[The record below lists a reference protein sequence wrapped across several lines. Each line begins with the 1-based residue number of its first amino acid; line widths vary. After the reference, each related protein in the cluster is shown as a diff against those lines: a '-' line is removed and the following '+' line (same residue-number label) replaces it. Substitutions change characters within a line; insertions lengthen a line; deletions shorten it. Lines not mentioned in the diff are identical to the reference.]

1 VILMFGRTGQL
12 ARALAVAA
20 TDTATPL
27 TALGRDDADLT
38 DLAAIDRAI
47 RRHRPSHVVNAAA
60 YTAVDRAETEPALA
74 HAINADAPEAMARAC
89 ADIGCGF
96 ATVSTD
102 FVFDGTAS
110 TPYRTDAPVAPLGVY
125 GESKAEGERRVLAAH
140 PGALVLRTAW
150 VHDAHGRNFVTTM
163 LRVMRE
169 RDEVRVVADQIG
181 TPTAASSLARAL
193 LDLVAGGASG
203 IHHFTDAGVA
213 SWYDLAVSVYDF
225 GRANG
230 VLAAPLRILPIAT
243 ADYPTPARRPAY
255 SVLDKSATWPLLRC
269 PVEHWRHRL
278 ASELAQAR

>member
-1 VILMFGRTGQL
+1 MFGRTGQL
-12 ARALAVAA
+12 ARAMAA
-20 TDTATPL
+20 AAADTATPL
-27 TALGRDDADLT
+27 TALGRDDVDLN
-38 DLAAIDRAI
+38 DLDAIDLAI

-74 HAINADAPEAMARAC
+74 HAINADAPAAMARVC

-125 GESKAEGERRVLAAH
+125 GESKAEGERRVLCEH
-140 PGALVLRTAW
+140 PGAIVLRTAW
-150 VHDAHGRNFVTTM
+150 VHDADGRNFVTTM
-163 LRVMRE
+163 LRLMRE

-181 TPTAASSLARAL
+181 TPTAASSLAHAL
-193 LDLVAGGASG
+193 LDLVAAGAGG
-203 IHHFTDAGVA
+203 IHHFTDAGIA
-213 SWYDLAVSVYDF
+213 SWYDLAVAVYDL

-230 VLAAPLRILPIAT
+230 VLTAPLRILPIAT

-255 SVLDKSATWPLLRC
+255 SVLDKNTTWPLLRS

-278 ASELAQAR
+278 ASEMARAR